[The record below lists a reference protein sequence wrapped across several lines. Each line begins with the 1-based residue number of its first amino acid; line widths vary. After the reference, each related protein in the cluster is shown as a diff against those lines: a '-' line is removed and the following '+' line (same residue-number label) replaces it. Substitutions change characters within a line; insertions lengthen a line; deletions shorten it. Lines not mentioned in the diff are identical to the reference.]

1 MTKVQKQLAENI
13 RYYRKQKGFTQED
26 LAEKAGTAANYIG
39 TIEIGKK
46 FPSPKMIE
54 KIAAALSIDEL
65 SLFSTNV
72 CNVSEKDIKS
82 IEEELIK
89 NLNKTLSETLRT
101 YKNYMQ

>member
-13 RYYRKQKGFTQED
+13 RYYRKQKKLTQEE

-65 SLFSTNV
+65 SLFSTNIY
-72 CNVSEKDIKS
+72 NISEKEITD
-82 IEEELIK
+82 IEENLIK
-89 NLNKTLSETLRT
+89 NLSKTVTETLRI
-101 YKNYMQ
+101 YR

>member
-1 MTKVQKQLAENI
+1 MTKIQKQLAENI
-13 RYYRKQKGFTQED
+13 RYYRKQKKLTQEE

-65 SLFSTNV
+65 SLFSTNIY
-72 CNVSEKDIKS
+72 NISEKEITD
-82 IEEELIK
+82 IEENLIK
-89 NLNKTLSETLRT
+89 NLSKTVTETLRI
-101 YKNYMQ
+101 YR